1 MLNLSCSSSVIH
13 SRLFAL
19 YCGVC
24 KELLTTH
31 MQTWRHTENR
41 SHTATETHVTHSFLS
56 TYIDHRNT
64 QPHTHSFM
72 NTYRDHRH
80 AATDRQ
86 PHRSHRNTAFL
97 SIYASRYTRMQTH
110 RNTATRSCTNTQK
123 QRCTPSE
130 QYFVI
135 VLLIDQAR
143 CPPSPSSGSAT
154 RSPPRRSPGPSRT
167 RRACCSS
174 T

>member
-19 YCGVC
+19 YCGAC

-72 NTYRDHRH
+72 NTYRDRRH

-97 SIYASRYTRMQTH
+97 STYASRYTRMQTH

-130 QYFVI
+130 QYFVR

-143 CPPSPSSGSAT
+143 CPLPRSGSAP
-154 RSPPRRSPGPSRT
+154 RSPPRRRPGLLCIC
-167 RRACCSS
+167 RACCIS